1 MGYIAPVNNEAAINY
16 GSRMVENEPAITKVD
31 KIPAMLF
38 PPVREEDERNAY
50 RHEQEMDIMTKRR
63 EIEQTLYGK
72 GRQFDVDV

>member
-1 MGYIAPVNNEAAINY
+1 MGYIAPVNNEAALNY
-16 GSRMVENEPAITKVD
+16 GNRMVENEPAIAKVD
-31 KIPAMLF
+31 KIPATLF

-50 RHEQEMDIMTKRR
+50 RHEQEMDVMTKRR